1 MDKNSRSVGEMAQLT
16 DQQIEA
22 QIDAAIARQAQIDA
36 VEPRANKVL
45 FDDGRKGG
53 TEASGNRSCPPS
65 AFGLPA
71 SFTLHFT
78 NGASFSFLAESVEAI
93 ATLPT
98 EVLAIVELTPSG
110 KGLRWDE
117 PDIDLSIQGLLLGI
131 FGSNVW
137 MKQIASKGG
146 SSTSEK
152 KKAAS
157 RANGMKGGRPKKPTT
172 H

>member
-1 MDKNSRSVGEMAQLT
+1 MAQLT

-22 QIDAAIARQAQIDA
+22 QIDAAIARQPQIDA

-45 FDDGRKGG
+45 FDNGR
-53 TEASGNRSCPPS
+53 
-65 AFGLPA
+65 
-71 SFTLHFT
+71 FTLHFT
-78 NGASFSFLAESVEAI
+78 NGASFSFLAKSVEAI
-93 ATLPT
+93 ATLPDSI
-98 EVLAIVELTPSG
+98 LATVKLTPSG

-131 FGSNVW
+131 FGSNMW
-137 MKQIASKGG
+137 MKQIAAKGG

>member
-1 MDKNSRSVGEMAQLT
+1 MAQLT
-16 DQQIEA
+16 DRQIEA
-22 QIDAAIARQAQIDA
+22 QIDAAIARKPKIDA
-36 VEPRANKVL
+36 VEPRANKAAY
-45 FDDGRKGG
+45 DDGR
-53 TEASGNRSCPPS
+53 
-65 AFGLPA
+65 
-71 SFTLHFT
+71 FTLYFN

-93 ATLPT
+93 ATLPDSI
-98 EVLAIVELTPSG
+98 LATVELTPSG

-131 FGSNVW
+131 FGSSVW

-157 RANGMKGGRPKKPTT
+157 IANGAKGGRPRKSVKK
-172 H
+172 

>member
-1 MDKNSRSVGEMAQLT
+1 MAQLT

-22 QIDAAIARQAQIDA
+22 QIDAAIARQSQIDA
-36 VEPRANKVL
+36 TEPRANKVL
-45 FDDGRKGG
+45 FDDGRK
-53 TEASGNRSCPPS
+53 
-65 AFGLPA
+65 

-78 NGASFSFLAESVEAI
+78 NGASFSFLVESVEAI
-93 ATLPT
+93 ATLPSKI
-98 EVLAIVELTPSG
+98 LATVELTPSG

-131 FGSNVW
+131 FGSNMW

-157 RANGMKGGRPKKPTT
+157 RANGAKGGRPRKSVRK
-172 H
+172 

>member
-1 MDKNSRSVGEMAQLT
+1 MAQLT

-22 QIDAAIARQAQIDA
+22 QIDAAIARQAEIDA
-36 VEPRANKVL
+36 TEPRAIKVL
-45 FDDGRKGG
+45 FDNGRKGLHPQG
-53 TEASGNRSCPPS
+53 ASR
-65 AFGLPA
+65 PA
-71 SFTLHFT
+71 SITLHFN
-78 NGASFSFLAESVEAI
+78 NGATFSFLTDSVEAI
-93 ATLPT
+93 SALSPFILAT
-98 EVLAIVELTPSG
+98 VELTPSG

-137 MKQIASKGG
+137 MKQIATKGG

-157 RANGMKGGRPKKPTT
+157 RANGQKGGRPRKVN
-172 H
+172 